1 MPIPQ
6 HNIRPVFLIAGLT
19 GSGKTALIQ
28 YLIQHKV
35 QALDLESL
43 CRHDGSVFATLQYPS
58 QPSSYEFHKQL
69 LKQWNLFDPAK
80 PVYIES
86 ELKKL
91 GRITLPGW
99 LYEKMS
105 KAPVI
110 WLDTPKALR
119 IERIAAFIRHTNP
132 VLFCTC
138 LCKLDKKL
146 GEENFRIAMK
156 HFENGAIEQLA
167 EILLGYYDQ
176 VPGYRY
182 PVERIVLNLPV
193 TDTYLQPLAE
203 ILIAATHLHCDSAGV
218 F

>member
-105 KAPVI
+105 DA
-110 WLDTPKALR
+110 
-119 IERIAAFIRHTNP
+119 
-132 VLFCTC
+132 
-138 LCKLDKKL
+138 
-146 GEENFRIAMK
+146 
-156 HFENGAIEQLA
+156 
-167 EILLGYYDQ
+167 
-176 VPGYRY
+176 
-182 PVERIVLNLPV
+182 
-193 TDTYLQPLAE
+193 
-203 ILIAATHLHCDSAGV
+203 
-218 F
+218 